1 LLWIA
6 CGTDDRLIDINR
18 KFRKW
23 LASKAYKHVDIETPG
38 AHMWMVWRRNL
49 TEVSSL
55 LFVEADMKKM
65 NGISGR
71 TAKSLL
77 GVVALMVLLVAVAAS
92 SRGQEQ
98 ISKRGIVTPL
108 ASANLVFDGE
118 PACLKVARENGDPD
132 KGASTFLLEAPSG
145 CVVPAHYHTAEEQLM
160 VVQGDVLTGMDGM
173 AEVTLGRG
181 GFAMMPSKAMHWF
194 TCKSKNTCLMFVTFD
209 RTYDIVWAKQ
219 AK

>member
-1 LLWIA
+1 MI
-6 CGTDDRLIDINR
+6 CTQSE
-18 KFRKW
+18 F
-23 LASKAYKHVDIETPG
+23 
-38 AHMWMVWRRNL
+38 
-49 TEVSSL
+49 SSL
-55 LFVEADMKKM
+55 LFVEADMKKV

-71 TAKSLL
+71 TTKSLL
-77 GVVALMVLLVAVAAS
+77 GVVALIPLLVAVAAS
-92 SRGQEQ
+92 SWGQEQ
-98 ISKRGIVTPL
+98 ISKRGMVAPL

-118 PACLKVARENGDPD
+118 PGCLKVARENGDPD

-173 AEVTLGRG
+173 AEATLGPG

>member
-1 LLWIA
+1 LE
-6 CGTDDRLIDINR
+6 
-18 KFRKW
+18 F
-23 LASKAYKHVDIETPG
+23 
-38 AHMWMVWRRNL
+38 
-49 TEVSSL
+49 SSL

-77 GVVALMVLLVAVAAS
+77 GVVALMALLVAVS

-160 VVQGDVLTGMDGM
+160 VVRGEVLTGMDSM
-173 AEVTLGRG
+173 AEATLGPG
-181 GFAMMPSKAMHWF
+181 GFAMMPSKAVHWF

>member
-1 LLWIA
+1 
-6 CGTDDRLIDINR
+6 
-18 KFRKW
+18 
-23 LASKAYKHVDIETPG
+23 
-38 AHMWMVWRRNL
+38 MVWLRNL
-49 TEVSSL
+49 TEFPSL
-55 LFVEADMKKM
+55 LFVEADMEKM

-77 GVVALMVLLVAVAAS
+77 GVVALMAPLVAAS

-98 ISKRGIVTPL
+98 ISKRGMVTPL

-145 CVVPAHYHTAEEQLM
+145 CVVPARYHTAEEQLM
-160 VVQGDVLTGMDGM
+160 VVRGDVLTGMDGM
-173 AEVTLGRG
+173 AEATLGPG
-181 GFAMMPSKAMHWF
+181 GFAIMPSKAIHWF